1 MVPRP
6 GPCVLVARCGTFS
19 PTRCIVMTRLTAFLF
34 LLFPM
39 LAAASEAA
47 HGDAAAGAA
56 PHAEAKHEVS
66 AKAMSL
72 FPDFGWA
79 SFLTNS
85 IFVAA
90 LVTVV
95 LLWFFRSAMKPKAL
109 LPGKKQN
116 FVELIVEFLYN
127 QVESI
132 VGPKIAPAA
141 FPLLAT
147 IFIYVTVSNW
157 VGLLPGVGTI
167 GLSSHVGAMHS
178 TPHIETPLLRPGTA
192 DMNLT
197 FGIAFCSLIVWLFIT
212 IREMGVGG
220 TLFHIFGPKG
230 DVKGFMK
237 YPLILIFGLVG
248 VIEVISI
255 LFRPM
260 TLSLRL
266 YGNVFAGE
274 NLLHTMSSLVNSG
287 NATIDFIASVLIPLP
302 FYFLEILVGV
312 LQGMVFA
319 LLCAVFIKLSTT
331 HEEGHDEEHAA
342 AH

>member
-1 MVPRP
+1 M
-6 GPCVLVARCGTFS
+6 S
-19 PTRCIVMTRLTAFLF
+19 RLTAFFF
-34 LLFPM
+34 LLF
-39 LAAASEAA
+39 ATFTFAEEGGHSAGAVEAA
-47 HGDAAAGAA
+47 GHAAGAHG
-56 PHAEAKHEVS
+56 HAAGEHHEVS
-66 AKAMSL
+66 AKAASL
-72 FPDFGWA
+72 FPDHGWA

-85 IFVAA
+85 IFVAG
-90 LVTVV
+90 LVTLL

-109 LPGKKQN
+109 VPGKKQN

-127 QVESI
+127 QVEGI

-147 IFIYVTVSNW
+147 IFIYVTISNW
-157 VGLLPGVGTI
+157 FGLLPGVGTI
-167 GLSSHVGAMHS
+167 GYSEHLGALNS
-178 TPHIETPLLRPGTA
+178 ATSIETPLLRPGTA

-197 FGIAFCSLIVWLFIT
+197 LGIALCSLIVWLFIT
-212 IREMGVGG
+212 LREMGVGG

-230 DVKGFMK
+230 GVKGLMK
-237 YPLILIFGLVG
+237 YPLILIFLLVG

-255 LFRPM
+255 LFRPV

-274 NLLHTMSSLVNSG
+274 NLLHTMGSLIKTG
-287 NATIDFIASVLIPLP
+287 NVTIDFLFSILLPLP

-319 LLCAVFIKLSTT
+319 MLCCVFIKLSTT
-331 HEEGHDEEHAA
+331 HDDSHGEEHAA
-342 AH
+342 H

>member
-1 MVPRP
+1 
-6 GPCVLVARCGTFS
+6 
-19 PTRCIVMTRLTAFLF
+19 MTRLFAFF
-34 LLFPM
+34 LPLFPL
-39 LAAASEAA
+39 LAQAAGSA
-47 HGDAAAGAA
+47 HGGEGVE
-56 PHAEAKHEVS
+56 AEAKHEVS
-66 AKAMSL
+66 AKALPL
-72 FPDFGWA
+72 FEQLPWA
-79 SFLTNS
+79 AWLTNS
-85 IFVAA
+85 IFVAG

-95 LLWFFRSAMKPKAL
+95 FLWFFRSALKPKAL
-109 LPGKKQN
+109 IPGKKQN
-116 FVELIVEFLYN
+116 FVELLVEFLYG
-127 QVESI
+127 QVENI
-132 VGPKIAPAA
+132 VGPKIAPGA

-167 GLSSHVGAMHS
+167 GFSSHVGAMQS
-178 TPHIETPLLRPGTA
+178 TAHVETPLIRPATA

-197 FGIAFCSLIVWLFIT
+197 FGLAICASIVWLFIT
-212 IREMGVGG
+212 LKEMGLKG
-220 TLFHIFGPKG
+220 TLLHICGPKG
-230 DVKGFMK
+230 GLQGGLK
-237 YPLILIFGLVG
+237 YALMPIFFIVG

-274 NLLHTMSSLVNSG
+274 NLLHTMGSLVHSG
-287 NATIDFIASVLIPLP
+287 NATIDFLASVIIPLP

-331 HEEGHDEEHAA
+331 HDEVHGEKHA
-342 AH
+342 H

>member
-1 MVPRP
+1 
-6 GPCVLVARCGTFS
+6 
-19 PTRCIVMTRLTAFLF
+19 MTRLFVS
-34 LLFPM
+34 LLPFFPL
-39 LAAASEAA
+39 LASAAGDA
-47 HGDAAAGAA
+47 HGGDHGA
-56 PHAEAKHEVS
+56 PAEAKHEVS

-72 FPDFGWA
+72 FPDHGWA

-109 LPGKKQN
+109 IPGKKQN

-127 QVESI
+127 QVEGI
-132 VGPKIAPAA
+132 VGPKIAPGA

-147 IFIYVTVSNW
+147 IFIYVTISNW

-167 GLSSHVGAMHS
+167 GFSSHVGALHS
-178 TPHIETPLLRPGTA
+178 TSHVETPLLRPGTA

-197 FGIAFCSLIVWLFIT
+197 FGIAICSLIVWLFIT
-212 IREMGVGG
+212 LREMGVGG
-220 TLFHIFGPKG
+220 TLKHIFGPKG

-274 NLLHTMSSLVNSG
+274 NLLHTMGSLVHSG
-287 NATIDFIASVLIPLP
+287 NAIIDFIASVLIPLP

-319 LLCAVFIKLSTT
+319 LLCAVFIRLSTT
-331 HEEGHDEEHAA
+331 HEEGHGEEHA
-342 AH
+342 H

>member
-1 MVPRP
+1 
-6 GPCVLVARCGTFS
+6 
-19 PTRCIVMTRLTAFLF
+19 MTRLFAFLLPF
-34 LLFPM
+34 FPLLAS
-39 LAAASEAA
+39 AAGGA
-47 HGDAAAGAA
+47 HGGETGG
-56 PHAEAKHEVS
+56 AEAKHEVS
-66 AKAMSL
+66 AKAL
-72 FPDFGWA
+72 PIFEQVPWA
-79 SFLTNS
+79 EWLTNS
-85 IFVAA
+85 VFVAG

-95 LLWFFRSAMKPKAL
+95 FLWFFRSAMKPKAL
-109 LPGKKQN
+109 IPGQKQN
-116 FVELIVEFLYN
+116 FVELLVEFLYG
-127 QVESI
+127 QVENI
-132 VGPKIAPAA
+132 VGPKIAPGA

-167 GLSSHVGAMHS
+167 GMSSHVGAMHS
-178 TPHIETPLLRPGTA
+178 TAHVETPLIRPATA

-197 FGIAFCSLIVWLFIT
+197 FGIAICASLVWLFIT
-212 IREMGVGG
+212 IKEMGVKG
-220 TLFHIFGPKG
+220 TFLHIFGPKG
-230 DVKGFMK
+230 GLQGGLK
-237 YPLILIFGLVG
+237 YALMPIFFIVG

-274 NLLHTMSSLVNSG
+274 NLLHTMGTLVHSG
-287 NATIDFIASVLIPLP
+287 NATLDFIASVIIPLP

-331 HEEGHDEEHAA
+331 HDEEHDE
-342 AH
+342 AHAH

>member
-1 MVPRP
+1 M
-6 GPCVLVARCGTFS
+6 
-19 PTRCIVMTRLTAFLF
+19 IRLFAFF
-34 LLFPM
+34 FPLIPA
-39 LAAASEAA
+39 LAT
-47 HGDAAAGAA
+47 AAGD
-56 PHAEAKHEVS
+56 AKHEVS

-72 FPDFGWA
+72 FPDHGWA

-109 LPGKKQN
+109 VPGRKQN

-127 QVESI
+127 QVEGI
-132 VGPKIAPAA
+132 VGPKIAPGA

-147 IFIYVTVSNW
+147 IFIYVTISNW

-167 GLSSHVGAMHS
+167 GFSSHVGALHS
-178 TPHIETPLLRPGTA
+178 TSHVETPLLRPGTA

-197 FGIAFCSLIVWLFIT
+197 LGIAICSLIVWLFIT
-212 IREMGVGG
+212 IKEMGVGG
-220 TLFHIFGPKG
+220 TLYHMFGPKG
-230 DVKGFMK
+230 GLQGGLK
-237 YPLILIFGLVG
+237 YALMPLFFIVGL
-248 VIEVISI
+248 IEVISI

-274 NLLHTMSSLVNSG
+274 NLLHSMSSLVHSG
-287 NATIDFIASVLIPLP
+287 NAIIDFIASVLIPLP

-331 HEEGHDEEHAA
+331 HEESHGHDEEHA
-342 AH
+342 H